1 MGNKQATPEEQMR
14 SSQRLIRRAIRELD
28 RERTR
33 LQNAEKKLINEIKR
47 LAKVN

>member
-1 MGNKQATPEEQMR
+1 MR

-47 LAKVN
+47 LARAN